1 MAAPKMKRRKTQTT
15 DPVKFPTTANEG
27 IILVDGNFKVIA
39 LNKGA
44 EAILYEIDGSAAGA
58 EGRASLQPDLLKLLT
73 AQRDLDGSATYVN
86 AQGREYSCRTYV
98 VQPQGDS
105 MPQPLMILY
114 IEQEMSVVNA
124 VSQVGAEYRLT
135 DREQEALI
143 GVAMGLSSKEVA
155 ARMHIS
161 PNTVKAFLRLIMVK
175 MGATTRAGIV
185 GRLIDQSARSSAHGS
200 GRQ

>member
-1 MAAPKMKRRKTQTT
+1 MKRRKTQQS
-15 DPVKFPTTANEG
+15 DMDKFPTGTSEG
-27 IILVDGNFKVIA
+27 LVLVDGNFKVIA

-44 EAILYEIDGSAAGA
+44 EAILYEIDGASGNA
-58 EGRASLQPDLLKLLT
+58 EVRDGLPPDLLKLLT
-73 AQRDLDGSATYVN
+73 AQRDLDGSVTYVN

-98 VQPQGDS
+98 VQPKSDAI
-105 MPQPLMILY
+105 PQPVMVLY

-185 GRLIDQSARSSAHGS
+185 GRLIDQSARSSAHGA